1 MMKAQQEGNIIKVR
15 GDKRN
20 LCGVVYHDTNVIKT
34 GKKPLFYFTQNLN
47 ISSIL
52 CKK

>member
-20 LCGVVYHDTNVIKT
+20 LCGVVYHDKNVIKT
-34 GKKPLFYFTQNLN
+34 GKNRYSTLHKT
-47 ISSIL
+47 
-52 CKK
+52 